1 MFSHEMTQKALISHI
16 QDDIK
21 QRSSQLQGNSVL
33 VYSVSAF
40 YIPKIPTLPNT
51 DVICEC
57 FLTNIIWFT
66 FG

>member
-21 QRSSQLQGNSVL
+21 QRGSQLQGNRVL

-40 YIPKIPTLPNT
+40 YASKIPTL
-51 DVICEC
+51 
-57 FLTNIIWFT
+57 
-66 FG
+66 